1 MMSSSSLMTCRLL
14 RCMSIGALTFT
25 ANTGVNAFTVHN
37 NRAFHST
44 RFRTS
49 PSSLNGIISG
59 LTESGDISSSSV
71 APAIDKISTLTLL
84 EHINL
89 NVPNH
94 DYILDFYIHVLGLGL
109 DPRRAANVNK
119 GSGTVWAN
127 CGASQFHLPYGE
139 EAQVIPGSI
148 GLWYDDLQQLKG
160 RLASYDDKDEKPFVQ
175 YSTEDSNGRET
186 VRIMDHYG
194 NIFYCRKGNE
204 PIVFPDPNDPSQTY
218 DEVMRSVTQPILTN
232 DPSDIEEYSSA
243 AEKYGIPQGQPT
255 ECRGISYVEF
265 LVPQNRVSRI
275 AEFYDCVF
283 DATTT
288 VFTDPATEEEVAI
301 VAFGSIDETG
311 RSSQCLIFRETTMEL
326 PAYDGHHISL
336 YVGDSKDDFEQAFKN
351 AEEAQVLWVN
361 PRFSD
366 KVTNINTAKK
376 WKQFRFKN
384 LIDMRVGFPIHELEH
399 EVRSVEHDSWPGR

>member
-1 MMSSSSLMTCRLL
+1 
-14 RCMSIGALTFT
+14 MSIGALTFT

-37 NRAFHST
+37 RAFHST
-44 RFRTS
+44 RT
-49 PSSLNGIISG
+49 SSLNG
-59 LTESGDISSSSV
+59 LTSSGDITSSSLP
-71 APAIDKISTLTLL
+71 PAIEKTSTLTLL

-94 DYILDFYIHVLGLGL
+94 DYILDFYINVLGMGL
-109 DPRRAANVNK
+109 DPRRAENVNK

-175 YSTEDSNGRET
+175 YSMEDSNGRET

-204 PIVFPDPNDPSQTY
+204 PIVFQNPIDPSQTL

-232 DPSDIEEYSSA
+232 DPSDVEEFSSA

-255 ECRGISYVEF
+255 ECKGISYVEF
-265 LVPQNRVSRI
+265 LVPQKRVSRI

-288 VFTDPATEEEVAI
+288 VFTDPATEEDVAI

-311 RSSQCLIFRETTMEL
+311 RSSQSLIFRETTMEL
-326 PAYDGHHISL
+326 PPYDGHHISL

-351 AEEAQVLWVN
+351 AMEAQVVWVN

-366 KVTNINTAKK
+366 KVTSLNTAKK

-384 LIDMRVGFPIHELEH
+384 MIDMKIGKTYFELEH
-399 EVRSVEHDSWPGR
+399 EVRSVEHDSWLGK